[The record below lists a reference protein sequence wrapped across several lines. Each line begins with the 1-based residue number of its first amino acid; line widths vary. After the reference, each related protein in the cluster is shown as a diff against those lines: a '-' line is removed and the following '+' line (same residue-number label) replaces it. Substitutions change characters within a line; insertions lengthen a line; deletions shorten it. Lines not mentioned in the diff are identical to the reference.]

1 MDPLTTFS
9 LIFVVTI
16 LLLISEI
23 EHKVVVALLA
33 AVLSIYFGVSYNLF
47 TIDEAFQM
55 LDIETI
61 LFIVSSLI
69 LFESL
74 SETKFFEF
82 LSTYII
88 SKLGLKGESIV
99 YMLLILATIFSGIA
113 ENTITMI
120 IMTTMT
126 LNFFKPK
133 KVHPGITLSVEGI
146 LSNVGGLLLPIS
158 SIPGLIVAIKKDI
171 GVSEFV
177 SISTPLIV
185 ILLLLTIVYY
195 KLFYLKEQENIK
207 EIEGTL
213 KDPWELIPNRSVLYK
228 SLIIFIFFLIG
239 VTFSDQLGFSPTYVA
254 LFFATI
260 MFLFSGQN
268 PNEIL
273 SKISWEVPFFVGGF
287 SIFVGALDKSG
298 LLKIL
303 GDNLEG
309 LITFN
314 PTISSF
320 ILLLICGVFS
330 SVIANVSVVLILMPI
345 VDEIHRV
352 TGLNVHPMYW
362 ALIFGS
368 NIGGGLTLF
377 GSIPVLMA
385 VSLAE
390 REGFPITS
398 GFYLKKIGP
407 LVMLQLIVSGI
418 YILAL
423 QFMGLL

>member
-9 LIFVVTI
+9 LIFIVTI

-23 EHKVVVALLA
+23 EHKVIVALLA

-47 TIDEAFQM
+47 TIEEAFQM
-55 LDIETI
+55 LDIETL

-82 LSTYII
+82 LSTYTIK
-88 SKLGLKGESIV
+88 KLGVKGSTIV
-99 YMLLILATIFSGIA
+99 YILLILATVFSGIA

-126 LNFFKPK
+126 LNFFKPQK
-133 KVHPGITLSVEGI
+133 INPGITLSVEGI

-158 SIPGLIVAIKKDI
+158 SIPGLIISVKKNI

-177 SISTPLIV
+177 TISSPLIA
-185 ILLLLTIVYY
+185 ILLAVTILYY
-195 KLFYLKEQENIK
+195 KLFYLKEQKNIEK
-207 EIEGTL
+207 IKSDL
-213 KDPWELIPNRSVLYK
+213 KDPWELIPDRSILYK
-228 SLIIFIFFLIG
+228 SLIIFIFFLLG
-239 VTFSDQLGFSPTYVA
+239 VTLSDKLGFSPTYIA
-254 LFFATI
+254 LFFATV

-287 SIFVGALDKSG
+287 SIFVGALDKAG
-298 LLKIL
+298 LLKIV
-303 GDNLEG
+303 GDDLKG
-309 LITFN
+309 IVTFN
-314 PTISSF
+314 TTLSSF
-320 ILLLICGVFS
+320 VLLLICGLFS
-330 SVIANVSVVLILMPI
+330 SVIANVSVVLILIPV
-345 VDEIHRV
+345 VDEIHKV
-352 TGLNVHPMYW
+352 TGINTHPLYW

-390 REGFPITS
+390 REGFHITS
-398 GFYLKKIGP
+398 GFYMKKIGP
-407 LVMLQLIVSGI
+407 LVLLQLIISGI
-418 YILAL
+418 YVTIL
-423 QFMGLL
+423 QLLGIL